1 MRSTF
6 EIDDAPEE
14 DSWVEDIKPA
24 PRPGD
29 TITHDGHSY
38 TVQPFPLYA
47 QADSWA
53 DLTGTFKL
61 IRTKNV
67 R

>member
-1 MRSTF
+1 MRCTF
-6 EIDDAPEE
+6 EINDAPAET
-14 DSWVEDIKPA
+14 SWVEDIKPA

-29 TITHDGHSY
+29 TITHDGESY
-38 TVQPFPLYA
+38 TVQPFPLYT

-61 IRTKNV
+61 IRIKTS